1 MSVVVIALLAFT
13 VASLAFWR
21 ALVDRRKSAK
31 QLLELSKEIQQAR
44 QALKRRSDLANEVA
58 HEIKNPLTAILCSAE
73 TLEIL
78 IGPGLNETNR
88 QSLRYIRE
96 YGDNLLRLVS
106 DFLDVSRAEQAHL
119 HARPEAVRL
128 LPAIEAICGLLKGS
142 AVKKH
147 VNIELLS
154 LEANPLV
161 WIDPAHLKQI
171 VFNLLHNAIKFAPQ
185 KGRIQVIVKSAFPEN
200 FLSIAVQ
207 DNGSG
212 ISPELLPHI
221 FDLYSTGQG
230 TGCQP
235 EVGTGLGLALC
246 KALVTLAGGEINA
259 RSEAGRGT
267 SLEFTVPQYQPQTSQ
282 GDASSELQPQQTQT
296 ANLRG
301 QRYLVADKDQGA
313 RESIAGLLTAWGAMV
328 DQVERA
334 SEAVKAICQN
344 DYSAVIADGCS
355 DGVSAREL
363 AQAVRAHTGKAGVRI
378 VIASREETAAA
389 QSDCDAFIEKPLNG
403 KALLESLRP
412 GRH

>member
-1 MSVVVIALLAFT
+1 MSELLLFIALAAAAAALLRAQCDHRAYGPKIRRLERELRDAERLLRLRGTLA
-13 VASLAFWR
+13 R
-21 ALVDRRKSAK
+21 
-31 QLLELSKEIQQAR
+31 
-44 QALKRRSDLANEVA
+44 EVA
-58 HEIKNPLTAILCSAE
+58 HEIKNPITAILCSAE
-73 TLEIL
+73 TLDLL
-78 IGPGLNETNR
+78 IGDEVGDDHR

-96 YGDNLLRLVS
+96 YGENLLRLVS

-267 SLEFTVPQYQPQTSQ
+267 SLEFTVPQYQPQSSQ